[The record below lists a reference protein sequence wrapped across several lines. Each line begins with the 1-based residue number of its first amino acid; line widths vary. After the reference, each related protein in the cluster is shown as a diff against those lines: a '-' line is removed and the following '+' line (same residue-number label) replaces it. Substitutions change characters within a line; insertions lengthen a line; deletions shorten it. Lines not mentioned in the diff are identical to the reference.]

1 MLGIDDSYVLL
12 GYLLC
17 IGAVLLCVIYGLL
30 NWNRGA
36 EDTDID
42 DIRWAAEEKEVE
54 ENFS

>member
-1 MLGIDDSYVLL
+1 MLGIDDPYVLL

-42 DIRWAAEEKEVE
+42 DIR
-54 ENFS
+54 

>member
-1 MLGIDDSYVLL
+1 MLGIDDPYVLL

-17 IGAVLLCVIYGLL
+17 IAAVLLCVIYGLV

-36 EDTDID
+36 EDTDAD
-42 DIRWAAEEKEVE
+42 DVRWAAEEKEVE